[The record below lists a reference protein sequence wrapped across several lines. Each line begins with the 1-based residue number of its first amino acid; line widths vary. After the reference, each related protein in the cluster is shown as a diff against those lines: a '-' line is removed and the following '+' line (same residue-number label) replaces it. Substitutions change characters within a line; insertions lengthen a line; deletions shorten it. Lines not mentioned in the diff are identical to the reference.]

1 MSDPDKAT
9 APQRSEPQKTS
20 RYRVLGEGSTT
31 TLSILSV
38 AAMVALWWIAT
49 ELAWVKPLFLP
60 KPETIWFAFKQAV
73 AGDLDNH
80 TLWVHFL
87 WSMYRVFAA
96 FVLAVA
102 IGIPVG
108 IGMGV
113 SRFARGI
120 FDPPIEFY
128 RPLPPLAYLPLMII
142 WFGIGEQ
149 AKIILLFLAIFAPV
163 ALAARAGVRSVPQE
177 QIQAALSMGATR
189 DQVVRYVIVPG
200 ALPEILVG
208 LRIGMGVGWTTLVAA
223 EMVAADAGLGK
234 MVYNA
239 SNFLRTDVV
248 ILGILAIGCVA
259 YVFELVMRML
269 ERRLVP
275 WKGRV
280 LTVELIC
287 APRGERAG
295 AVEAFHRAAPPA
307 FAAADADPGAQRHA
321 LAAAFF
327 VHPGDA
333 IELAI
338 AVGERVRLGRA
349 DRRRAEKGREGCDIV
364 TFRPPGTGAK
374 ARFLLAGLRLADQVG
389 DQLGLVG
396 RGAGAGAQQK
406 QDTGK
411 RRDRSTAD
419 CRLAHSTPL
428 PRSTRRTLERDRR
441 KWKCSVSTA
450 DPHLSP
456 WEIAQDFSAAACG
469 VASALAKRSRAGDG
483 IRQPAR
489 ASAHPSSPGGT

>member
-1 MSDPDKAT
+1 MVDQVKARKITESPAPAPDT
-9 APQRSEPQKTS
+9 APKTS
-20 RYRVLGEGSTT
+20 RYRVLGEGSS
-31 TLSILSV
+31 LVLSV
-38 AAMVALWWIAT
+38 VTIAALVMLWWIAT

-60 KPETIWFAFKQAV
+60 KPEAIWLAFWQAV

-96 FVLAVA
+96 FVLAVL

-149 AKIILLFLAIFAPV
+149 AKIMLLFLAIFAPV
-163 ALAARAGVRSVPQE
+163 ALAARAGVRSVSQE

-189 DQVVRYVIVPG
+189 DQVVRYVVVPG
-200 ALPEILVG
+200 ALPEILIG

-248 ILGILAIGCVA
+248 VLGIFAIGAIA
-259 YVFELVMRML
+259 YVFELVMRLL

-275 WKGRV
+275 WKGR
-280 LTVELIC
+280 
-287 APRGERAG
+287 A
-295 AVEAFHRAAPPA
+295 
-307 FAAADADPGAQRHA
+307 
-321 LAAAFF
+321 
-327 VHPGDA
+327 
-333 IELAI
+333 
-338 AVGERVRLGRA
+338 
-349 DRRRAEKGREGCDIV
+349 
-364 TFRPPGTGAK
+364 
-374 ARFLLAGLRLADQVG
+374 
-389 DQLGLVG
+389 
-396 RGAGAGAQQK
+396 
-406 QDTGK
+406 
-411 RRDRSTAD
+411 
-419 CRLAHSTPL
+419 
-428 PRSTRRTLERDRR
+428 
-441 KWKCSVSTA
+441 
-450 DPHLSP
+450 
-456 WEIAQDFSAAACG
+456 
-469 VASALAKRSRAGDG
+469 
-483 IRQPAR
+483 
-489 ASAHPSSPGGT
+489 